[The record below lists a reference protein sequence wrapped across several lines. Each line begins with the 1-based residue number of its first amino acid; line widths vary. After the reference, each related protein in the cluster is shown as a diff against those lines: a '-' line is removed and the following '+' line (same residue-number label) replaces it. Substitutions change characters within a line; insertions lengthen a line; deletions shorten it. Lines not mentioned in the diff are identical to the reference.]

1 MRVAVAM
8 SGGMDST
15 AAAFLLKRQGHEVTG
30 LHMRLHD
37 HSEESWGLA
46 KKAAL
51 QIEVP
56 IQRVDLT
63 AEFQELV
70 IMPFVQEY
78 ADGRTPSPC
87 PLCNRFIKMTRLLH
101 EAEVLGC
108 EKLATGHYARLRVD
122 EDGPALL
129 RGVDKRKDQSYFLF
143 MVPRDRL
150 GRILFPLGGMTKSA
164 VRDILHEEGISVW
177 DSDESQE
184 LCFIRDND
192 YRSFLTKR
200 GIVPRPG
207 PIRDLDDNV
216 LGTHRGITRFT
227 VGQRRGIGICGPE
240 PLYVVRI
247 DPRANAVYVGP
258 RELTHVSATRM
269 KEVNLLTSEPPRI
282 GERYHVKVRSTAEA
296 VPCTVTDFFDGALE
310 IVYDEPQSGVAP
322 GQAAVLYSGERV
334 IGGGWIEE
342 PTPRSHGT
350 RG

>member
-101 EAEVLGC
+101 EAAVLGC

-150 GRILFPLGGMTKSA
+150 ARILFPLGGMTKSA
-164 VRDILHEEGISVW
+164 VRDLLHEEGISVW

-207 PIRDLDDNV
+207 PIRDLDEQRSRDPQGNYPIHGGTAEGNRHLRTGASV
-216 LGTHRGITRFT
+216 RRPNRSSSQRGIRGSEGTHIRFVHEDEGSQSPHLGAT
-227 VGQRRGIGICGPE
+227 Q
-240 PLYVVRI
+240 
-247 DPRANAVYVGP
+247 DWRAVP
-258 RELTHVSATRM
+258 RESPLHCQGGAM
-269 KEVNLLTSEPPRI
+269 HCYGLLRWRP
-282 GERYHVKVRSTAEA
+282 
-296 VPCTVTDFFDGALE
+296 
-310 IVYDEPQSGVAP
+310 
-322 GQAAVLYSGERV
+322 
-334 IGGGWIEE
+334 
-342 PTPRSHGT
+342 
-350 RG
+350 